1 MLRSVLR
8 LSFWIL
14 PFYHIFR
21 NSTSSSSSSSSSL
34 HSIISFETVAAVVVV
49 VVVVVVGGV
58 VVVVGG
64 FWVSPAITV
73 RVKNTIWG
81 DVGYEQDF

>member
-49 VVVVVVGGV
+49 VVVGGV

>member
-49 VVVVVVGGV
+49 VVGGV